1 MIDPDFP
8 ASHPPVWPHGV
19 LLNDDGT
26 TGPRR
31 ASLDPRRQFYWVA
44 GSPLASSFQAA
55 HVLAFGSRLLPQH
68 YSDEMDEA
76 LRSPDALPGVADKIR
91 SAIRAQDGWE
101 AIRLY
106 LDRRRLLP
114 DLERATERLRDMA
127 ASGQVKATGRPTI
140 LGSMTGSP
148 MAGPRRSMTGMEFMD
163 TPIQPFGNY
172 LGEPPSWLVRDLLFN
187 LDERPFVQARDLH
200 FIRFQPAADTAGLIG
215 EQSVQA
221 TVNAERI
228 AQRHLED
235 LFRLHAERTMTK
247 PQLIEWLAEKMGR
260 ALPERA
266 FDRAKAAAVVAVGA
280 TAWKSGGR
288 PSSKTAH

>member
-8 ASHPPVWPHGV
+8 TSHPPVWPHGV
-19 LLNDDGT
+19 LLNADGT
-26 TGPRR
+26 TGPKL

-68 YSDEMDEA
+68 YSDEMVEA
-76 LRSPDALPGVADKIR
+76 LRSPDALPGVANKIR
-91 SAIRAQDGWE
+91 AAIRAQDGWE

-106 LDRRRLLP
+106 LDRRRLLT
-114 DLERATERLRDMA
+114 DLEQAAERLREMA
-127 ASGQVKATGRPTI
+127 ASGQVTATGRPTV
-140 LGSMTGSP
+140 LGGMTGNP
-148 MAGPRRSMTGMEFMD
+148 MAGPRRAITGMEFID
-163 TPIQPFGNY
+163 APIQPFGNY
-172 LGEPPSWLVRDLLFN
+172 LGEPPSCLVRDLVFN
-187 LDERPFVQARDLH
+187 LDERPFTQAFDLH
-200 FIRFQPAADTAGLIG
+200 FIRFQRAADTAALGG
-215 EQSVQA
+215 DQSVQA

-247 PQLIEWLAEKMGR
+247 PQLIEWLAGKMGR

-266 FDRAKAAAVVAVGA
+266 FDRAKAAAIVTVGA